1 MANRTPAETYKNIA
15 GYFSTINTG
24 LMMIGAAAQTARIL
38 ADNLDDEDE
47 KHVAVTLAESL
58 DLLGDHF
65 RTMLDF
71 MRESIVELRTA
82 GTGDGTGRLG

>member
-1 MANRTPAETYKNIA
+1 MADRNNAETYRNIA
-15 GYFSTINTG
+15 GYFSTINAG
-24 LMMIGAAAQTARIL
+24 LMMIGAAAQTSRIL
-38 ADNLDDEDE
+38 ADALDDEDE
-47 KHVAVTLAESL
+47 KHVADTLAESL

-82 GTGDGTGRLG
+82 GTGDGTGGLG